1 MFYEYQAKY
10 DQDGISDALG
20 EVDLPAGV
28 VILFVPDSADEPKSG
43 RYDMASDHIYDHYRS
58 ACDIQIQRP

>member
-43 RYDMASDHIYDHYRS
+43 RYDMASDHIY
-58 ACDIQIQRP
+58 IVL